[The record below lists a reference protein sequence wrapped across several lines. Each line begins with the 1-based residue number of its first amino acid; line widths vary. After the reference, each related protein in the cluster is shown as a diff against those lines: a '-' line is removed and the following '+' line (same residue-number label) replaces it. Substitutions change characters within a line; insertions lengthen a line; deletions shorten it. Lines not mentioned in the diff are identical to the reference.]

1 MSGWGWFRARD
12 LDHALSFFGS
22 LAGANGVTNMS
33 IATNLAANPAAVA
46 ALLIGAVLAAVRFDL
61 RRLLRAVLARLA
73 DLAFALTDA
82 AAIVLLF
89 ALAILSVAAGSYSPF
104 LYFRF

>member
-1 MSGWGWFRARD
+1 MTNV
-12 LDHALSFFGS
+12 S
-22 LAGANGVTNMS
+22 LATH
-33 IATNLAANPAAVA
+33 LAANPATVG
-46 ALLIGAVLAAVRFDL
+46 ALVVGAVLATVAFDL
-61 RRLLRAVLARLA
+61 LRILRAIFARLA
-73 DLAFALTDA
+73 DFAFALTDA

>member
-1 MSGWGWFRARD
+1 
-12 LDHALSFFGS
+12 LSFFES
-22 LAGANGVTNMS
+22 LSGANGVTDIS
-33 IATNLAANPAAVA
+33 IATNLAAKPATVA
-46 ALLIGAVLAAVRFDL
+46 ALLIGAVLATVAFDL
-61 RRLLRAVLARLA
+61 RRLRAVLGRLA
-73 DLAFALTDA
+73 DRAFALTDA